1 MPQTQGRDENYKI
14 GSKYI
19 PGEEK
24 MKRIAFVVLVLF
36 AAFATAP
43 DISLAAVRGG
53 KAKVV
58 MVNSNSAIALRM
70 AMRKLWEDHI
80 TYTSFYITSAL
91 AGSDDA
97 GKVAERL
104 LKNQEDLGNAI
115 KPVYGEAAGNK
126 LTALLKDHILI
137 AVDLV
142 KAAKEGNK
150 EATAAADKK
159 WHKNGEEIAE
169 FLSAANPKNW
179 PKKAL
184 TDMMFAHLAVTKDA
198 VVAKLKKD
206 HAAAIVAYDKGHDHI
221 LMMADA
227 LANGIVKQFP
237 EKFRK

>member
-1 MPQTQGRDENYKI
+1 
-14 GSKYI
+14 
-19 PGEEK
+19 
-24 MKRIAFVVLVLF
+24 MKRLALVVLVL
-36 AAFATAP
+36 AVAFASAP
-43 DISLAAVRGG
+43 DVSLAGAAEG
-53 KAKVV
+53 KAKAA
-58 MVNSNSAIALRM
+58 MVNSKSAVALRM
-70 AMRKLWEDHI
+70 TMRKLWEDHI

-91 AGSDDA
+91 AGSDEA

-115 KPVYGEAAGNK
+115 KPIYGDAAGNK

-150 EATAAADKK
+150 GATEAADKK
-159 WHKNGEEIAE
+159 WYKNGEDIAE
-169 FLSAANPKNW
+169 FLSSANPKNW

-184 TDMMFAHLAVTKDA
+184 TEMMSAHLAITKDA
-198 VVAKLKKD
+198 VVAKLNKD
-206 HAAAIVAYDKGHDHI
+206 YAAAIVAYDKGHDHI

-227 LANGIVKQFP
+227 LANGIVMQFP

>member
-1 MPQTQGRDENYKI
+1 
-14 GSKYI
+14 
-19 PGEEK
+19 
-24 MKRIAFVVLVLF
+24 MKKVGLLLLVLVV
-36 AAFATAP
+36 AFATAP
-43 DISLAAVRGG
+43 DTSLAGAAEG
-53 KAKVV
+53 KA
-58 MVNSNSAIALRM
+58 MPAMINSNSAVALRM
-70 AMRKLWEDHI
+70 TMRKLWEDHI

-150 EATAAADKK
+150 EATEAADKK
-159 WHKNGEEIAE
+159 WYKNGEDIAE
-169 FLSAANPKNW
+169 FLSSANPKYW

-184 TDMMFAHLAVTKDA
+184 TEMMFAHLAVTKDA
-198 VVAKLKKD
+198 VVAKLNKD
-206 HAAAIVAYDKGHDHI
+206 HAAAIAAYDKGHDHI

-227 LANGIVKQFP
+227 LADGIVKQFP

>member
-1 MPQTQGRDENYKI
+1 M
-14 GSKYI
+14 
-19 PGEEK
+19 
-24 MKRIAFVVLVLF
+24 VLALAV
-36 AAFATAP
+36 AFASVS
-43 DISLAAVRGG
+43 DISPAGASEG
-53 KAKVV
+53 KAKAA
-58 MVNSNSAIALRM
+58 MVSSKSAIALRM
-70 AMRKLWEDHI
+70 TMRKLWEDHI

-91 AGSDDA
+91 AGSDDV

-150 EATAAADKK
+150 EATEAADKK
-159 WHKNGEEIAE
+159 WYKNGEDIAE
-169 FLSAANPKNW
+169 FLSGANPKNW

-184 TDMMFAHLAVTKDA
+184 AEMMFAHLAITKDA
-198 VVAKLKKD
+198 VVAKLNKD
-206 HAAAIVAYDKGHDHI
+206 YGAAIVAYDKGHDHI

-227 LANGIVKQFP
+227 LADGIVKQFP

>member
-1 MPQTQGRDENYKI
+1 
-14 GSKYI
+14 
-19 PGEEK
+19 
-24 MKRIAFVVLVLF
+24 MKRRKLLLAMKVVLALVV
-36 AAFATAP
+36 AFATVP
-43 DISLAAVRGG
+43 DGSLAGTGNG
-53 KAKVV
+53 KAKGTLAC
-58 MVNSNSAIALRM
+58 SKSAIALKM
-70 AMRKLWEDHI
+70 TMRKLWEDHI

-91 AGSDDA
+91 AGSDDT

-150 EATAAADKK
+150 EATEAADKK
-159 WHKNGEEIAE
+159 WHKNGEDIAE
-169 FLSAANPKNW
+169 FLSGANPKNW

-184 TDMMFAHLAVTKDA
+184 TEMMFAHLAVTKDA
-198 VVAKLKKD
+198 VVAKLNKD
-206 HAAAIVAYDKGHDHI
+206 YGAAIMAYDKGHDHI

-227 LANGIVKQFP
+227 LADGIVKQFP

>member
-1 MPQTQGRDENYKI
+1 
-14 GSKYI
+14 
-19 PGEEK
+19 
-24 MKRIAFVVLVLF
+24 MKKVGLLLLVLVV
-36 AAFATAP
+36 AFASAP
-43 DISLAAVRGG
+43 DTSLAGAGGG
-53 KAKVV
+53 KTKAA
-58 MVNSNSAIALRM
+58 MLNSKSAIDLRM
-70 AMRKLWEDHI
+70 TMRKLWEDHI

-91 AGSDDA
+91 AGSDDT

-150 EATAAADKK
+150 EATEAADKK
-159 WHKNGEEIAE
+159 WHKNGEDIAE
-169 FLSAANPKNW
+169 FLSGANPKNW

-184 TDMMFAHLAVTKDA
+184 TEMMFAHLAVTKDA
-198 VVAKLKKD
+198 VVAKLNKD
-206 HAAAIVAYDKGHDHI
+206 YGAAIMAYDKGHDHI

-227 LANGIVKQFP
+227 LADGIVKQFP